1 MVKVGCQGWG
11 EGHGDKVLVMIG
23 GHKVGVKF
31 WGSGV
36 KVRGRGSESG
46 EGIKVRGSR
55 SETLGSDG
63 RWGLVVGEVGDK

>member
-1 MVKVGCQGWG
+1 
-11 EGHGDKVLVMIG
+11 MIG

-36 KVRGRGSESG
+36 NVSGSRSGGGDQSQGRGSRSG
-46 EGIKVRGSR
+46 GSR

-63 RWGLVVGEVGDK
+63 RWGLVVGGGGVGDK